1 MDILGVFG
9 ILLGILTI
17 VLLIIKKFN
26 IIIAAPIATIVV
38 LLFNDVPILET
49 VFGKENSYMMALAGF
64 IASNFAIFLL
74 GSILA
79 KYMDK
84 SGATISIANK
94 VLSVVGTKNPYNALV
109 ALFIISAILTYGGI
123 NVFVIIFALIPMAKP
138 IFRQLNI
145 SWKLVIIPVFGGTS
159 TFTMTMLPGAPSL
172 HNIVP
177 STALGTTLT
186 AAPLIGIV
194 TSIAA
199 IIFILVFMKYSL
211 AKSLRKN
218 ETFHVN
224 EEEQVGSNDAT
235 LERKL
240 PSFIISLLPIL
251 VLLGIILAF
260 SSVNYII
267 IVALIVAIV
276 LSALLFRKQI
286 AQQREVLNQGANE
299 SLGSTITTGS
309 TIAFGTIATN
319 VPAFKGVF
327 QLIQSIPGPP
337 VLSLMIGTGLIGGI
351 TASAVGAIGIS
362 VANFAPF
369 YLEMGLDPETVHRAI
384 AIGSG
389 ALSIVPYSGFLIIF
403 NNLTGLT
410 MKDTFKNGF
419 ISISVT
425 HWVAMAVIVVMA
437 LLGLA

>member
-1 MDILGVFG
+1 MDILGIFG

-17 VLLIIKKFN
+17 ILFIVKKFN
-26 IIIAAPIATIVV
+26 IIVAAPIATIVV
-38 LLFNDVPILET
+38 LLFNDVNILET
-49 VFGKENSYMMALAGF
+49 VFGKENSYMSALAGF
-64 IASNFAIFLL
+64 VASNFAIFLL

-109 ALFIISAILTYGGI
+109 ALFIISALLTYGGI
-123 NVFVIIFALIPMAKP
+123 NVFVIIFALVPMAKP
-138 IFRQLNI
+138 IFQQLNI

-172 HNIVP
+172 HNVVP

-186 AAPLIGIV
+186 AAPFIGIV

-199 IIFILVFMKYSL
+199 IIFLLVFMKMMLSR
-211 AKSLRKN
+211 SLRKK
-218 ETFHVN
+218 ETFEAEHSV
-224 EEEQVGSNDAT
+224 EHSEDAMK
-235 LERKL
+235 RDL
-240 PSFIISLLPIL
+240 PPFLISLLPII
-251 VLLGIILAF
+251 VLLAIILCF
-260 SSVNYII
+260 SSVSNII
-267 IVALIVAIV
+267 IVALIVAV
-276 LSALLFRKQI
+276 GLSAILFRKQLD
-286 AQQREVLNQGANE
+286 QQKEVLNQGANE
-299 SLGSTITTGS
+299 SVTSTITTGS
-309 TIAFGTIATN
+309 TIAFGSIATG

-362 VANFAPF
+362 VANFAPY
-369 YLEMGLDPETVHRAI
+369 YLDLGLDPETVHRAI

-403 NNLTGLT
+403 NKITGLT

-425 HWVAMAVIVVMA
+425 HWVAMAVVVI
-437 LLGLA
+437 LTLVGLA

>member
-9 ILLGILTI
+9 ILMGILTI
-17 VLLIIKKFN
+17 ILLIIKKFN
-26 IIIAAPIATIVV
+26 IIVAAPIATIVV
-38 LLFNDVPILET
+38 LLFNDVNILQT
-49 VFGKENSYMMALAGF
+49 VFGKENSYMTALAGF

-84 SGATISIANK
+84 SGATVSIANK

-145 SWKLVIIPVFGGTS
+145 SWKLVIIPIFGGTS

-186 AAPLIGIV
+186 AAPLLGIS

-199 IIFILVFMKYSL
+199 VIFILLFMKYSL
-211 AKSLRKN
+211 SKSLRKN
-218 ETFHVN
+218 ETFMVD
-224 EEEQVGSNDAT
+224 EQAESSEVAS
-235 LERKL
+235 ERKL

-251 VLLGIILAF
+251 VLLGIILLF
-260 SSVNYII
+260 SSVSYII
-267 IVALIVAIV
+267 IVALIVAVV

-286 AQQREVLNQGANE
+286 AQQKEVLNQGANE
-299 SLGSTITTGS
+299 SVGSTITTAS
-309 TIAFGTIATN
+309 TIAFGTVATS

-327 QLIQSIPGPP
+327 KLIQSIPGPP

-362 VANFAPF
+362 VANFAPY
-369 YLEMGLDPETVHRAI
+369 YLELGLDPETIHRAI
-384 AIGSG
+384 AVGSG
-389 ALSIVPYSGFLIIF
+389 ALSIVPYSGFLIIV

-425 HWVAMAVIVVMA
+425 HWVAMTVIVIMT

>member
-1 MDILGVFG
+1 MDILGILG

-17 VLLIIKKFN
+17 IILIIKKFN

-49 VFGKENSYMMALAGF
+49 VFGKENSYMGSLAGF
-64 IASNFAIFLL
+64 VASNFTIFLL

-84 SGATISIANK
+84 SGATVSIANR

-138 IFRQLNI
+138 IFRELNI
-145 SWKLVIIPVFGGTS
+145 SWKLVAIPVFGGTS

-194 TSIAA
+194 TSIVA
-199 IIFILVFMKYSL
+199 IVFILVFMKLSL
-211 AKSLRKN
+211 SKSLRNN
-218 ETFHVN
+218 ETFNVK
-224 EEEQVGSNDAT
+224 EKVGNSDVTAT
-235 LERKL
+235 RVL
-240 PSFIISLLPIL
+240 PSFIISLLPII
-251 VLLGIILAF
+251 VLLAIILIF
-260 SSVNYII
+260 SSVSSII
-267 IVALIVAIV
+267 IIALIVAIL
-276 LSALLFRKQI
+276 LSAILFRKQI
-286 AQQREVLNQGANE
+286 AQQKEVLNQGANE
-299 SLGSTITTGS
+299 SVTSTITTGS
-309 TIAFGTIATN
+309 TIAFGSIATS
-319 VPAFKGVF
+319 VPAFNGVF
-327 QLIQSIPGPP
+327 KLIQSIPGPP
-337 VLSLMIGTGLIGGI
+337 VLSLMIGTGIISGI
-351 TASAVGAIGIS
+351 TASAVGAIGIA
-362 VANFAPF
+362 VTNFAPY
-369 YLEMGLDPETVHRAI
+369 YLGLGLDPATVHRAI
-384 AIGSG
+384 AVGSG
-389 ALSIVPYSGFLIIF
+389 ALAIVPYSGFLIIF

-410 MKDTFKNGF
+410 MKDTFKNAF

-425 HWVAMAVIVVMA
+425 SWVAMAVIVVMT

>member
-1 MDILGVFG
+1 MDILGILG
-9 ILLGILTI
+9 ILSGILTI
-17 VLLIIKKFN
+17 ILFIVKKFN
-26 IIIAAPIATIVV
+26 IIVAAPIATIVV

-49 VFGKENSYMMALAGF
+49 VFGKENSYMASLAGF

-84 SGATISIANK
+84 SGATISIADK
-94 VLSVVGTKNPYNALV
+94 ILSLVGTKNPYNALI

-138 IFRQLNI
+138 IFKQLNL
-145 SWKLVIIPVFGGTS
+145 SWKLVTIPVFGGTS

-172 HNIVP
+172 HNVVP
-177 STALGTTLT
+177 STALGTKLT
-186 AAPLIGIV
+186 AAPMIGIA

-199 IIFILVFMKYSL
+199 IVFILIFMKFSL
-211 AKSLRKN
+211 NKSLKRN
-218 ETFHVN
+218 ETFHAG
-224 EEEQVGSNDAT
+224 EKIGSSDGA
-235 LERKL
+235 LKHEL
-240 PSFIISLLPIL
+240 PTFIVSLLPIIT
-251 VLLGIILAF
+251 LLSTIIIF
-260 SSVNYII
+260 SSVENII
-267 IVALIVAIV
+267 IVALIIAI
-276 LSALLFRKQI
+276 LMSAILFRKQLLS
-286 AQQREVLNQGANE
+286 QKETLNQGANE
-299 SLGSTITTGS
+299 SLSSTITTGS
-309 TIAFGTIATN
+309 TIAFGSIATG
-319 VPAFKGVF
+319 VPAFNGVF

-362 VANFAPF
+362 VANFAPI

-403 NNLTGLT
+403 NNITGLN

-425 HWVAMAVIVVMA
+425 HWIAIAVIMIMAV
-437 LLGLA
+437 LGFA

>member
-9 ILLGILTI
+9 ILLGIATI
-17 VLLIIKKFN
+17 ILLITKKFN
-26 IIIAAPIATIVV
+26 IIVAAPIATIVL

-49 VFGKENSYMMALAGF
+49 VFGKENSYMTALAGF
-64 IASNFAIFLL
+64 IAANFAIFLL

-145 SWKLVIIPVFGGTS
+145 SWKLVIIPIFGGTS

-186 AAPLIGIV
+186 AAPLLGIA

-199 IIFILVFMKYSL
+199 VIFILIFMKWSL
-211 AKSLRKN
+211 NKSLKKN
-218 ETFHVN
+218 ETFEVKSGVLKD
-224 EEEQVGSNDAT
+224 EVIVDRE
-235 LERKL
+235 L
-240 PSFIISLLPIL
+240 PSFIISLLPIV
-251 VLLGIILAF
+251 VLLAIILIF
-260 SSVNYII
+260 SSVSNII
-267 IVALIVAIV
+267 IVALIVAV
-276 LSALLFRKQI
+276 ALSALLFRKYI
-286 AQQREVLNQGANE
+286 AQQIVALNEGAND
-299 SLGSTITTGS
+299 SIGSTMTTAS
-309 TIAFGTIATN
+309 TIAFGTIATS

-327 QLIQSIPGPP
+327 KLIQSIPGPP

-362 VANFAPF
+362 VANFAPY
-369 YLEMGLDPETVHRAI
+369 YLELGMDPETIHRAI
-384 AIGSG
+384 AVGSG
-389 ALSIVPYSGFLIIF
+389 ALSIVPYSGFLIIV

-425 HWVAMAVIVVMA
+425 HWVAMAVIVIMT

>member
-1 MDILGVFG
+1 MDLLGLLG
-9 ILLGILTI
+9 ILLGIITI
-17 VLLIIKKFN
+17 ILFIIKKFS
-26 IIIAAPIATIVV
+26 IIVAAPIATIVV
-38 LLFNDVPILET
+38 VLFSGVPILET
-49 VFGKENSYMMALAGF
+49 VFGKENSYMAALAGF
-64 IASNFAIFLL
+64 VASNFAIFLL

-94 VLSVVGTKNPYNALV
+94 VLSLVGTKNPYNALV
-109 ALFIISAILTYGGI
+109 ALFLISAILTYGGI

-145 SWKLVIIPVFGGTS
+145 SWKLVAIPVFGGTS

-186 AAPLIGIV
+186 AAPGIGIA

-199 IIFILVFMKYSL
+199 IVFILVYMKFSL
-211 AKSLRKN
+211 SKSLRNN
-218 ETFHVN
+218 ETFHIDEKVEN
-224 EEEQVGSNDAT
+224 NDAISKR
-235 LERKL
+235 EL
-240 PSFIISLLPIL
+240 PSFMISLLPII
-251 VLLGIILAF
+251 VLLGIILIF
-260 SSVNYII
+260 SSVNNII
-267 IVALIVAIV
+267 IVALIVAIL
-276 LSALLFRKQI
+276 LSAILFRKHI
-286 AQQREVLNQGANE
+286 VQQKEVLNQGANE
-299 SLGSTITTGS
+299 SLSSTITTGS
-309 TIAFGTIATN
+309 TIAFGSIATS

-362 VANFAPF
+362 VANFAPI
-369 YLEMGLDPETVHRAI
+369 YLEMGLAPETIHRAI

-425 HWVAMAVIVVMA
+425 HWIAMAVIVIMSI
-437 LLGLA
+437 LGFA